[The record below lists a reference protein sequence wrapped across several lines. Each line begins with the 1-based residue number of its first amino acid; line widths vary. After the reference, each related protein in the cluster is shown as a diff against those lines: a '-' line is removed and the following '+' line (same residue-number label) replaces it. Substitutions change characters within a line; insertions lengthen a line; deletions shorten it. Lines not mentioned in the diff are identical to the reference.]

1 MCIHSPKKSGE
12 KKYPQI
18 YQTSADLDSTP
29 PTPIT
34 ATESPGRISAGG
46 LRAPYAVNTAH
57 PKIDDSVYGNE
68 SGRTASA
75 LAGTTQY
82 SASPPILY
90 MYTGFPADG
99 EFSGYLKQLYCG
111 VLDKKNTVVL
121 LMMMHDVDLFPQVTI
136 AP

>member
-1 MCIHSPKKSGE
+1 MFVCAFIVPKKSGE

-34 ATESPGRISAGG
+34 ATESPGRISAACLG
-46 LRAPYAVNTAH
+46 APYAVNTAH
-57 PKIDDSVYGNE
+57 PKIADSVYGSE

-111 VLDKKNTVVL
+111 VLGKKIL
-121 LMMMHDVDLFPQVTI
+121 WCY
-136 AP
+136 

>member
-1 MCIHSPKKSGE
+1 MDKVPK
-12 KKYPQI
+12 I
-18 YQTSADLDSTP
+18 YQASADLDPTP

-34 ATESPGRISAGG
+34 ATESPARISAAC

-57 PKIDDSVYGNE
+57 PKIADSVYGNE
-68 SGRTASA
+68 SGSTASA

-99 EFSGYLKQLYCG
+99 KFQGTLKCLLQLYCG
-111 VLDKKNTVVL
+111 AN
-121 LMMMHDVDLFPQVTI
+121 DV
-136 AP
+136 